1 MATDTKTY
9 TAVAPDMRRLII
21 EGIQERKGRDI
32 TLIDLSHIDTA
43 ATAGFIIAEGTSTMH
58 ASAIAESVEE
68 YVRKN
73 GGSRLYGIDGDEGSD
88 WVVMDYGD
96 IWVHIFL
103 HDTRLRYSLED
114 LWSDARITDIPNL
127 D

>member
-1 MATDTKTY
+1 METTQTQ
-9 TAVAPDMRRLII
+9 PDMRQLII
-21 EGIQERKGRDI
+21 EGIQERKGHSI
-32 TLIDLSHIDTA
+32 TVVDMSHIDTA
-43 ATAGFIIAEGTSTMH
+43 ATATFIIAEGTSSMH
-58 ASAIAESVEE
+58 TASIAECVEE

-73 GGSRLYGIDGDEGSD
+73 GGSRLYGIDGEEGSD

-103 HDTRLRYSLED
+103 TETRRRYSLEE
-114 LWSDARITDIPNL
+114 LWSDAVITDIPDL